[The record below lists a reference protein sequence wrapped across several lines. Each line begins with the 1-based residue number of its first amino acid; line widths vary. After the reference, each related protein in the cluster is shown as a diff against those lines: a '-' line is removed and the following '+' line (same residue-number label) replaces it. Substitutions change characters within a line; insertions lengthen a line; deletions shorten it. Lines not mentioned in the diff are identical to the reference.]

1 MSVSN
6 SDLTRINK
14 SAKNA
19 SVALFT
25 SIAMGVLSFLER
37 TQFNHVYIDDYL
49 GMFSLFNNI
58 INILS
63 CSELGITT
71 AVAYALYKPVA
82 LNDED
87 QIASIIGYMKKVY
100 FFIGAFITFGGLLLI
115 PFLPLLISTDIPY
128 SMVSVYFMLFV
139 IKTAFSYWLT
149 ASTIILTVNQEQYIQ
164 TFIQNM
170 TWCVQYALLMLIT
183 ALTANFLYYSIMMLV
198 CSVFCSLQL
207 RRTSR
212 KRYPVIKRKTAT
224 KISKESK
231 HHIISNMK
239 GLMITRI
246 GSVIVNSTDSILISV
261 MVSTAFLGK
270 YSNYQMI
277 IAGISGVL
285 AIIPN
290 AITASIGNM
299 GVVES
304 KRKVARSFETINLA
318 HYFCYSITTVV
329 LVCISSPIVSTFFG
343 KDKTIPLLS
352 VIIVCIN
359 FYIKSLRFMTTSY
372 KSSLGLY
379 WYDRKRP
386 LFESVANI
394 LYSIILGKFFGFNG
408 ILAGT
413 ILTNI
418 TVNLWYEP
426 LIIYH
431 YGFQRSAFWY
441 YFSTLGR
448 MVLASIMLALSI
460 FATSFIP
467 TRGLG
472 AIIQRGTIA
481 ALISLLIL
489 FIFYRKND
497 DAMAI
502 VNTMKVA
509 ILSKLKKT
517 STSK

>member
-19 SVALFT
+19 SVALIT
-25 SIAMGVLSFLER
+25 GIVMGVLSFLER
-37 TQFNHVYIDDYL
+37 TQFNHVYMDDYL

-71 AVAYALYKPVA
+71 AVSYALYKPVA
-82 LNDED
+82 MNDED
-87 QIASIIGYMKKVY
+87 QIASIIGCMKKVY
-100 FFIGAFITFGGLLLI
+100 FFIGAFITIGGLVLI
-115 PFLPLLISTDIPY
+115 PFLPVLISTDVPY
-128 SMVSVYFMLFV
+128 SLVSIYFMLFV

-170 TWCVQYALLMLIT
+170 TWCIQYALLMLVT
-183 ALTANFLYYSIMMLV
+183 ALTANFLYYSLVMLL
-198 CSVFCSLQL
+198 CSISCSLQL
-207 RRTSR
+207 RMVSR
-212 KRYPVIKRKTAT
+212 KRYPVVKKKTSV
-224 KISKESK
+224 KISQESK

-239 GLMITRI
+239 GLLITRI
-246 GSVIVNSTDSILISV
+246 GSVIVDSTDSILISI

-285 AIIPN
+285 AIMPI

-299 GVVES
+299 GVLES
-304 KRKVARSFETINLA
+304 KRKVARSFEAINLG

-329 LVCISSPIVSTFFG
+329 LVCISNPIVSTFFG
-343 KDKTIPLLS
+343 KDKTIPLVS

-359 FYIKSLRFMTTSY
+359 FYIKSLRFMTNSY

-386 LFESVANI
+386 LFESIANI
-394 LYSIILGKFFGFNG
+394 IYSVILGKFFGFNG
-408 ILAGT
+408 ILIGT
-413 ILTNI
+413 LLTNI

-441 YFSTLGR
+441 YFSTFGR
-448 MVLASIMLALSI
+448 MIISSIMMAISV
-460 FATSFIP
+460 FTTSFFP

-472 AIIQRGTIA
+472 AIILRGVCS

-489 FIFYRKND
+489 FIFYRKNS
-497 DAMAI
+497 DAITIA
-502 VNTMKVA
+502 NTMKDA

-517 STSK
+517 NTSK